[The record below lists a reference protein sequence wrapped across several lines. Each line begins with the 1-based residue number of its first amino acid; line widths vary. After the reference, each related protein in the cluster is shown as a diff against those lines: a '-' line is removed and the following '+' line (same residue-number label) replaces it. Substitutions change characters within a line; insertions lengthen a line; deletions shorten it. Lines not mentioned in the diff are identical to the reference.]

1 MNNETTVNV
10 VPTAI
15 SVSSVPRK
23 QRRTLPAAR
32 SRGQGNFASATTT
45 APVQSIL
52 KTYRHL
58 WLND

>member
-23 QRRTLPAAR
+23 QRRTIPAAK
-32 SRGQGNFASATTT
+32 SRGQGNFAGTTT
-45 APVQSIL
+45 DPVQSIL
-52 KTYRHL
+52 KIYRHL